1 MLESLVI
8 QGMLSITWNK
18 LKCIVLEVPQAY
30 YACKVRKYTKVNLR
44 QKEIPILSNM
54 IKNVRHQSNKTKK
67 NRLLFCNSQNEHE

>member
-54 IKNVRHQSNKTKK
+54 KK
-67 NRLLFCNSQNEHE
+67 M